1 MEENESTPKYHVYDR
16 QTGQRANRT
25 EYKSKMGAR
34 RAVDRLDNDYGA
46 YRYYVKPAETSTK
59 GMGSSMGGGG
69 GGGGGA
75 MPDIDK
81 LGKNPLN
88 MEKGGS
94 VKSSA
99 SKRADGCAMRGK
111 TRGRMV

>member
-1 MEENESTPKYHVYDR
+1 MEENKSTPKYHVYDK
-16 QTGQRANRT
+16 QTGERANRT

-34 RAVDRLDNDYGA
+34 RAVDRLDNAYGA

-59 GMGSSMGGGG
+59 GIGSSMGG

-88 MEKGGS
+88 MAKGGS

-99 SKRADGCAMRGK
+99 SKRADGCAQRGK
-111 TRGRMV
+111 TKGRFV